1 MRELNQFNKIILQ
14 KFSSR
19 QAYTFVKG
27 SYIPIVLQNIS
38 DDSVSDVDKRKYYVQ
53 TYEFLMMGFLID
65 EDEFEVKPAVS
76 RLIQLIE
83 VDTKTKSRKV
93 KISPPSSSTD
103 VLFQFGNNVTGMTQT
118 FNYTANIFPTGN
130 ENISSWSAYI
140 NDNYYGD
147 DVSEIQIN
155 TGDVLKI
162 EIVKYNAGQP
172 STLTTRATLI

>member
-1 MRELNQFNKIILQ
+1 
-14 KFSSR
+14 
-19 QAYTFVKG
+19 
-27 SYIPIVLQNIS
+27 
-38 DDSVSDVDKRKYYVQ
+38 
-53 TYEFLMMGFLID
+53 
-65 EDEFEVKPAVS
+65 
-76 RLIQLIE
+76 
-83 VDTKTKSRKV
+83 
-93 KISPPSSSTD
+93 
-103 VLFQFGNNVTGMTQT
+103 MTQT

-140 NDNYYGD
+140 NNNYYGD